1 MKKIFLFTA
10 ALFTANLVNA
20 QWQPDVRLTND
31 PASSVTTWDNGVHAI
46 ATSGDTVHIVWYDD
60 RDGND
65 EIYYKRGQADSFDH
79 PRPM

>member
-1 MKKIFLFTA
+1 MKKIFLFVWI
-10 ALFTANLVNA
+10 LLVANYSKA
-20 QWQPDVRLTND
+20 QWEPDVRLTND
-31 PASSVTTWDNGVHAI
+31 PASSFTTWANSVHAI

>member
-1 MKKIFLFTA
+1 MKKIVLFISTLIA
-10 ALFTANLVNA
+10 SISAQA
-20 QWQPDVRLTND
+20 QWEPDVRLTND
-31 PASSVTTWDNGVHAI
+31 PASSRTTWTNSVHAI